1 MMCINQCEKPLTIG
15 FCRANK
21 NRNVI
26 PVSEDTDQSSPSVS
40 DWLPL
45 SVSFLAETHF
55 DDLKG
60 RRFLPLFKYSRVWFQ
75 CETRTPSPSCQRWPC
90 QQRLECTETFMQD
103 YFYFKE
109 FPSLFSSYIISDAT
123 LCKFMAMNH
132 WLIEIKSLY
141 VDLYGLYRA
150 VLNLGDR
157 DICVFAFRI
166 KKKRTIRRRRHWGTH
181 KGAESNRLIFED
193 LNFSFSAACRQ
204 AWWCIVAR
212 YSAALSLI
220 MRKHDWSY
228 PVELTP
234 S

>member
-26 PVSEDTDQSSPSVS
+26 AVSEDTDQSSPSVS

-45 SVSFLAETHF
+45 CLILGRNSLWRFERKKVSSIIQIFQSLISVWDSNT
-55 DDLKG
+55 
-60 RRFLPLFKYSRVWFQ
+60 P
-75 CETRTPSPSCQRWPC
+75 TPSSCQRWPC
-90 QQRLECTETFMQD
+90 QQRLECTETFMLD

-141 VDLYGLYRA
+141 VDLYGLYRTI
-150 VLNLGDR
+150 LNLDDGN
-157 DICVFAFRI
+157 ICVFAFHV
-166 KKKRTIRRRRHWGTH
+166 KRERTWTGMMVHHSTSQRRFVFNY
-181 KGAESNRLIFED
+181 AEAWLVLPCRTDAELI
-193 LNFSFSAACRQ
+193 SPIIPA
-204 AWWCIVAR
+204 
-212 YSAALSLI
+212 YSAYTLI
-220 MRKHDWSY
+220 TWGNIFYKK
-228 PVELTP
+228 VNKQ
-234 S
+234 